1 MLSRGF
7 LDSRP
12 VDATTHP
19 SDSLEVKLLKDEV
32 NSLRAQVKEA
42 RIKIKVLEKTCQ
54 QRSKGSSAEDGAGLL
69 KKLKKIERMVLNSSV
84 TCSDSVAEA
93 LDNVEI

>member
-1 MLSRGF
+1 MLSKGF

-12 VDATTHP
+12 VDATAHP

-42 RIKIKVLEKTCQ
+42 KLKINVLE
-54 QRSKGSSAEDGAGLL
+54 
-69 KKLKKIERMVLNSSV
+69 
-84 TCSDSVAEA
+84 
-93 LDNVEI
+93 

>member
-42 RIKIKVLEKTCQ
+42 RIKITVLEKTCQ
-54 QRSKGSSAEDGAGLL
+54 QRSKGSIAEDGAGLNL
-69 KKLKKIERMVLNSSV
+69 LRYQWKRRESMRY
-84 TCSDSVAEA
+84 TCRGNE
-93 LDNVEI
+93 